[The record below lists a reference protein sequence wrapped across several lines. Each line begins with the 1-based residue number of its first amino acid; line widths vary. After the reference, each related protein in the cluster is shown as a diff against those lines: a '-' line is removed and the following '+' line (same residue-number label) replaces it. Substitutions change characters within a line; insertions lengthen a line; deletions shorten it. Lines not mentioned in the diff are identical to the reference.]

1 MPLGPSFHYRFVQ
14 VSKLAIFSVLRFVR
28 CSLTH
33 QRPRM
38 SISWQGNKAACQGT
52 AWTTSDSQGHLWS
65 LLPLAL
71 SLGTGESPVL
81 VALETFHP
89 LIPRHAVRI
98 TRGSGWGSQTLCQ
111 RSLECFPFKCAR
123 TRHWHDSGPWKH
135 TIAFISCTL
144 AGPHHFVPWQN
155 EFWTEQLLFGTEERR
170 QFLHSYSSPVF
181 SIPPIPTI
189 ITQYHLVSI
198 CRPFFVNAQK
208 GHN

>member
-14 VSKLAIFSVLRFVR
+14 VSKLAIFSVLKFAR

-52 AWTTSDSQGHLWS
+52 AWTTSDSQGHLWF

-89 LIPRHAVRI
+89 VIPRHAVRI
-98 TRGSGWGSQTLCQ
+98 TRGGSGWGSQTLCQ
-111 RSLECFPFKCAR
+111 RSPECFPFKCAKDKAL
-123 TRHWHDSGPWKH
+123 T
-135 TIAFISCTL
+135 
-144 AGPHHFVPWQN
+144 
-155 EFWTEQLLFGTEERR
+155 
-170 QFLHSYSSPVF
+170 
-181 SIPPIPTI
+181 
-189 ITQYHLVSI
+189 
-198 CRPFFVNAQK
+198 
-208 GHN
+208 